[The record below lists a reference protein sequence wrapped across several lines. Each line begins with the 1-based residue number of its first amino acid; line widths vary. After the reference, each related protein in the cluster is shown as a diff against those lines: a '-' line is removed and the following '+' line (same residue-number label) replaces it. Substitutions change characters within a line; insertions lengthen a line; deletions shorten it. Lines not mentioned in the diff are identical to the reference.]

1 MRPDEVPQGEPLLV
15 DTDVFSMVHYGKG
28 RGADFEPLLVGRPL
42 ALSFAAVAELRA
54 GAIKNNWGARRLAE
68 QARFLTAYTVVPAN
82 IDVVERYAPLHARLH
97 ATLKGGGIND
107 MWTAACA
114 LVLGI
119 PVVTNNL
126 SDFKQIQTVDS
137 GLVLVHPDL

>member
-1 MRPDEVPQGEPLLV
+1 LLV
-15 DTDVFSMVHYGKG
+15 DTDVFSMVHYAKG
-28 RGADFEPLLVGRPL
+28 RRAEFETLLIGHPL
-42 ALSFAAVAELRA
+42 ALSFAAVGELRA
-54 GAIKNNWGARRLAE
+54 GALKANWGARRIAE

-82 IDVVERYAPLHARLH
+82 SAVVEQYAPLHARLH
-97 ATLKGGGIND
+97 ASLKGGGVND

-126 SDFKQIQTVDS
+126 SDFGQIRAAEPR
-137 GLVLVHPDL
+137 LVLVHPDT